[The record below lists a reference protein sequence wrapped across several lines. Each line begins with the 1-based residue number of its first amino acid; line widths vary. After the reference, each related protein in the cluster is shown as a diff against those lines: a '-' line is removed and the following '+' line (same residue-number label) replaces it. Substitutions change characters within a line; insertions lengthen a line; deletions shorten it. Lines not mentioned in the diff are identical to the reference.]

1 VPEELWERI
10 EEKVVSDPTYRDV
23 EDFLYSAVRNELNR
37 DR

>member
-1 VPEELWERI
+1 
-10 EEKVVSDPTYRDV
+10 VSDPTYRDV